1 MEDKII
7 GFQFEPAAAKPI
19 RPSDKFQK
27 LRHFVKWVNQDFLE
41 IRLFWNL
48 QKLFADIFQNKRS

>member
-7 GFQFEPAAAKPI
+7 GFQFEPAAAKPT

-27 LRHFVKWVNQDFLE
+27 LRHFVK
-41 IRLFWNL
+41 
-48 QKLFADIFQNKRS
+48 